1 MTGPDFGKWLDN
13 EGISVAEA
21 SAYFGVSEKTIY
33 QWRSTSGIP
42 DRKLEWVQTQMSTY
56 ARKTS
61 QASELDR
68 LVLEITDEQFS
79 AWNDAACGAGLRLKD
94 WCITTLDAACQDS
107 TGLDATPNPVYPP
120 LMKVAEPDAEYLPKK
135 GNGA

>member
-42 DRKLEWVQTQMSTY
+42 DRKFEWVRTQMSTY
-56 ARKTS
+56 ARKAS

-68 LVLEITDEQFS
+68 LVLQITDEQFS
-79 AWNDAACGAGLRLKD
+79 TWNDAASGSGQRLKD
-94 WCITTLDAACQDS
+94 WCITTLDAACS
-107 TGLDATPNPVYPP
+107 THITPTCHG
-120 LMKVAEPDAEYLPKK
+120 E
-135 GNGA
+135 